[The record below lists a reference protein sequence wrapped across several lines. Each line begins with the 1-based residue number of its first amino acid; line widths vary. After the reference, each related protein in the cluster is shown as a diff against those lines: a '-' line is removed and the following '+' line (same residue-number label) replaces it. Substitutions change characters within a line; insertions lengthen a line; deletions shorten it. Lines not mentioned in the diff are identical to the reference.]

1 MVNNLPEAAVW
12 TVETEPINWLTD
24 QSVTTVANER
34 RVVYAVIACTFFVGF
49 GGGVIFPI
57 LPNLGVVLGISP
69 FLVGVILSANRFS
82 RLFANAPAGA
92 LVDRI
97 GTRTPFVAGLFIEGV
112 ATLGYVVA
120 VVAPA
125 PEVWFLLARIFWGIG
140 SALVFATAYTI
151 TADVSESGSRGT
163 SMGIVRAGIT
173 FGFPAGLVLGG
184 LVSDVYSVE
193 AAFVLASAFALFA
206 GVLAYWI
213 VPETHSE
220 AIDRRKGGV
229 KPWEIDTS
237 TPALTVGLVNFGVFF
252 AYIGA
257 LFATLVV
264 FLGELEI
271 GVLGLDAQGTS
282 GLLMAVTVLA
292 GSVCMLGGGKLSDLY
307 GYRVPIILVSL
318 VVSGI
323 GFVLLAGASS
333 FAQLVVACLL
343 IGGGQ
348 GGTGGP
354 MMALLADLT
363 PDQRM
368 GRAMGTNNVLGDIG
382 GGLGPLVTLPLGES
396 IGFAPIYVACA
407 LIPLVA
413 GLVLL
418 AGIRAETGSLNPS
431 LDVQP
436 SD

>member
-1 MVNNLPEAAVW
+1 M
-12 TVETEPINWLTD
+12 
-24 QSVTTVANER
+24 
-34 RVVYAVIACTFFVGF
+34 VYAVIACTFFVGF

-57 LPNLGVVLGISP
+57 LPNLGAVLGISS
-69 FLVGVILSANRFS
+69 FLVGLILSANRFA
-82 RLFANAPAGA
+82 RLIANAPAGA

-97 GTRTPFVAGLFIEGV
+97 GTRTPFVVGLFVEGI

-125 PEVWFLLARIFWGIG
+125 PEVWFLLARILWGVG

-151 TADVSESGSRGT
+151 TADVSESSSRGT

-184 LVSDVYSVE
+184 LVSDIYGVE
-193 AAFVLASAFALFA
+193 AAFVLAASFALFA
-206 GVLAYWI
+206 GVLAYFI
-213 VPETHSE
+213 IPETHTG
-220 AIDRRKGGV
+220 AIERRKGGV

-237 TPALTVGLVNFGVFF
+237 LPALTVGLVNFGVFF

-264 FLGELEI
+264 FLVELEI
-271 GVLGLDAQGTS
+271 GVLGFDAQGTS

-292 GSVCMLGGGKLSDLY
+292 GSACMLGGGKLSDLY
-307 GYRVPIILVSL
+307 GYRVPIVLVSL
-318 VVSGI
+318 AVSGA
-323 GFVLLAGASS
+323 GFLLLASASS
-333 FAQLVVACLL
+333 IGQLIVACLL

-363 PDQRM
+363 PDERM

-382 GGLGPLVTLPLGES
+382 GGLGPLVTLPLVERV
-396 IGFAPIYVACA
+396 GFAPIYIACA
-407 LIPLVA
+407 VIPLIA
-413 GLVLL
+413 GVVLL
-418 AGIRAETGSLNPS
+418 VGIRAETGSLNPS
-431 LDVQP
+431 LELQVGD
-436 SD
+436 